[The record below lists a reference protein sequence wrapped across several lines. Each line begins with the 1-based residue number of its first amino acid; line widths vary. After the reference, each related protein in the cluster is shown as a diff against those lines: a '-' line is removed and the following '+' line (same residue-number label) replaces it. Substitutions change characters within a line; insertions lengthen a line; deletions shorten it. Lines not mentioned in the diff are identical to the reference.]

1 MNTKI
6 KDTGIDMFAVAPGVW
21 GMKDIF
27 VNLYIVINTENKS
40 WVLVDAGL
48 KTAYPK
54 IKKMAALLFGTDSRP
69 SCIILTH
76 GHFDHNGSV
85 KQLADEW
92 DVPVYAH
99 YLELPYL
106 TGLSRYPPGDP
117 SVNGGLMAEMAWIY
131 PRGPID
137 ISHHV
142 RALPDQGQVP
152 SLPEWTYYHTPGH
165 SPGHIS
171 LFRKSD
177 GVLIAGDA
185 FVTTQAES
193 ALYTMLQKK
202 KLSGPPKYFTP
213 DWQAAAESVKLL
225 DSLEPEIVAT
235 GHGVP
240 MEGAAMR
247 KSLHNL
253 SRHFQQLAV
262 PTQGRYVSRAALMD
276 ETGVVFVPDKS
287 GKPSLPVT
295 RTIGISALFLTIALL
310 LNNNKKNKKSV

>member
-6 KDTGIDMFAVAPGVW
+6 HETGIDMFSVAPGVW

-27 VNLYIVINTENKS
+27 VNVYIVTNTEDNS

-48 KTAYPK
+48 QTAHAK
-54 IKKMAALLFGTDSRP
+54 IKKMASLLFGEESKP

-76 GHFDHNGSV
+76 GHFDHTGSV
-85 KQLADEW
+85 KKLAGEW
-92 DVPVYAH
+92 NVPVYAH

-106 TGLSRYPPGDP
+106 TGLSKYPPADP
-117 SVNGGLMAEMAWIY
+117 SVNGGLMAEMSWMY

-137 ISHHV
+137 ISEHV
-142 RALPDQGQVP
+142 KALPDQGQVP
-152 SLPEWTYYHTPGH
+152 ALPEWTYYHTPGH

-171 LFRKSD
+171 LFRKKD

-193 ALYTMLQKK
+193 ALYTMLQKR

-213 DWQAAAESVKLL
+213 DWQSAAVSVELL

-235 GHGVP
+235 GHGLL
-240 MEGAAMR
+240 MEGASMR

-253 SRHFQQLAV
+253 SQHFQELAV
-262 PTQGRYVSRAALMD
+262 PKQGRYVSRPALMD
-276 ETGVVFVPDKS
+276 ETGVVYTPVKTR
-287 GKPSLPVT
+287 KPSLPVT
-295 RTIGISALFLTIALL
+295 KTIGISAIALTIALL
-310 LNNNKKNKKSV
+310 LKKKNKK